1 MGMALRDIYG
11 ESLVKYAGLN
21 DRVVVLDADLS
32 NSSKTCMMAAAYPER
47 VFDVGIAEGNMAAM
61 GAGFARSGFI
71 PFVNTFATLAS
82 SMCALSAKA
91 LIGYSGLN
99 VRIVGSN
106 NGLGG
111 GYDGATHH
119 AIEDINVMRG
129 IPGMLVM
136 SPSDGIMLDWMVKM
150 LVEDYKGPVYV
161 SIPRNGYENI
171 YDTGE
176 NFKIGKAKQ
185 LSEGKDAAIFAAG
198 LSVYRAGK
206 AVEILA
212 AQGIRAS
219 LFDMFTIKPLDRET
233 VIRAAGE
240 TGAVVIV
247 EEHSIIGGLGTAVL
261 EVLAEEKIQAEISRL
276 GIRDC
281 YTESGSYEELVE
293 IFGLGTNSIVNEVRS
308 VVSRKEDMGCG
319 RR

>member
-1 MGMALRDIYG
+1 M
-11 ESLVKYAGLN
+11 
-21 DRVVVLDADLS
+21 
-32 NSSKTCMMAAAYPER
+32 
-47 VFDVGIAEGNMAAM
+47 
-61 GAGFARSGFI
+61 
-71 PFVNTFATLAS
+71 
-82 SMCALSAKA
+82 
-91 LIGYSGLN
+91 
-99 VRIVGSN
+99 
-106 NGLGG
+106 
-111 GYDGATHH
+111 
-119 AIEDINVMRG
+119 
-129 IPGMLVM
+129 
-136 SPSDGIMLDWMVKM
+136 
-150 LVEDYKGPVYV
+150 
-161 SIPRNGYENI
+161 
-171 YDTGE
+171 
-176 NFKIGKAKQ
+176 
-185 LSEGKDAAIFAAG
+185 
-198 LSVYRAGK
+198 
-206 AVEILA
+206 EILA